1 MRVHYISSESDNIR
15 LAIGGMGIEGWAIL
29 ANNIKLY
36 TMSIQETGLK
46 GMMTGVSQLSL
57 QQVTSE
63 L

>member
-1 MRVHYISSESDNIR
+1 
-15 LAIGGMGIEGWAIL
+15 MGIEGWAIL